1 MEFKK
6 GSGWICCYDQE
17 TGLYTAQTGGGV
29 NCTLYEITKEVYDR
43 VDAPGVESPIRLICE
58 GRKLFMSVDDRCGPP
73 YTIVFDSDYE
83 KLCPWSDAAET
94 GKTWDEDM
102 TDAAVEVLESEKD
115 NREQRR
121 RKRAQRNNAND
132 LIDSEKG

>member
-1 MEFKK
+1 MEFKE
-6 GSGWICCYDQE
+6 GRGWKCCYDPQ

-29 NCTLYEITKEVYDR
+29 NCTLFEIDKEIFDR
-43 VDAPGVESPIRLICE
+43 VDDPEESSPTSLIHN

-83 KLCPWSDAAET
+83 KLCPWSDET
-94 GKTWDEDM
+94 VSGRTWPDEM
-102 TDAAVEVLESEKD
+102 TDAVVEVLESEKN

-121 RKRAQRNNAND
+121 AKRKARE
-132 LIDSEKG
+132 EKKQ